1 MKLWL
6 LENLLLKHYGE
17 NPENDPLIRLD
28 RPDGSLI
35 KAIQILPLQSKILLH
50 DNVEPAYAFNS
61 MTAANGFTLNTICR
75 ALSELSEECGFFDIY
90 MPSINE
96 KGIRDFV
103 PIYMPSINEKGIQD
117 FVPVIATCCSNVSD
131 TVWLEQKGWIDI
143 GEELQTRYDEC
154 LCEEI
159 NRVKKEF
166 YNDLAATGFSEEDV
180 CIHLGNKIAEQMHHF
195 CQKPW
200 RRKEAEEMSQ
210 ERCLELLHR
219 VVDHISAASN
229 GVDVASTLLDLDF
242 TTGEL
247 INEFGFVPND
257 VIEAMKGG
265 AGE

>member
-6 LENLLLKHYGE
+6 LENLLMKHYGE

-28 RPDGSLI
+28 RPDGSPI
-35 KAIQILPLQSKILLH
+35 KAIQILPLQSKILLL
-50 DNVEPAYAFNS
+50 DRVAPALALKS
-61 MTAANGFTLNTICR
+61 MTAANGFTLNTLCR
-75 ALSELSEECGFFDIY
+75 DLSELSEECGFFEVC
-90 MPSINE
+90 MPCING
-96 KGIRDFV
+96 KGIR
-103 PIYMPSINEKGIQD
+103 E
-117 FVPVIATCCSNVSD
+117 FVPVIATCSSNVSSA
-131 TVWLEQKGWIDI
+131 VWLEQKGWIDI

-159 NRVKKEF
+159 NRVKKKF

-180 CIHLGNKIAEQMHHF
+180 RIHLGDKIAEQMHHF

-219 VVDHISAASN
+219 IVDHISAASN
-229 GVDVASTLLDLDF
+229 GVDAASTLLDLDF

-257 VIEAMKGG
+257 VIEARKGG
-265 AGE
+265 ADE

>member
-1 MKLWL
+1 
-6 LENLLLKHYGE
+6 
-17 NPENDPLIRLD
+17 
-28 RPDGSLI
+28 
-35 KAIQILPLQSKILLH
+35 
-50 DNVEPAYAFNS
+50 
-61 MTAANGFTLNTICR
+61 
-75 ALSELSEECGFFDIY
+75 

-96 KGIRDFV
+96 KGIR
-103 PIYMPSINEKGIQD
+103 G
-117 FVPVIATCCSNVSD
+117 FVPVIATCSSNVSSI
-131 TVWLEQKGWIDI
+131 VWLEQKGWIDI

-166 YNDLAATGFSEEDV
+166 YNDLVATGFSEEDV
-180 CIHLGNKIAEQMHHF
+180 RIHLGDKIAEQMHHF

-219 VVDHISAASN
+219 IVDHISAAGN
-229 GVDVASTLLDLDF
+229 GVDAASTLLDLDF

-247 INEFGFVPND
+247 INEFGFVPSD
-257 VIEAMKGG
+257 VVEAMKGG

>member
-28 RPDGSLI
+28 RPDGSPI
-35 KAIQILPLQSKILLH
+35 KAIQVIPLHRIVLLH
-50 DNVEPAYAFNS
+50 NRIQEPLPEDTL
-61 MTAANGFTLNTICR
+61 TAPAGYTLSSLCR
-75 ALSELSEECGFFDIY
+75 ALSELSEECGFFDVY
-90 MPSINE
+90 MPCVN
-96 KGIRDFV
+96 KNR
-103 PIYMPSINEKGIQD
+103 IQE
-117 FVPVIATCCSNVSD
+117 FVPVIATCSNNVTD

-143 GEELQTRYDEC
+143 GEELQTRHDEC
-154 LCEEI
+154 LCEKI

-180 CIHLGNKIAEQMHHF
+180 RIHLGDKIAEQMHHF

-219 VVDHISAASN
+219 IVDHISVASN
-229 GVDVASTLLDLDF
+229 GVDAASTLLDLDF

-257 VIEAMKGG
+257 VIEARKGG
-265 AGE
+265 ADE